1 MKNRWLIN
9 LLLFVLIGSLVLI
22 GVLLYQS
29 RKPPAPKVLMARMLP
44 EEINDIR
51 IRRRDHAEVWL
62 IRVGPVWKLKKPVR
76 ARSNRFNVAK
86 VLQIPQAPTSTEIEI
101 KNNSELKKY
110 GLHRPHAQLFINQKR
125 IDFGDPHPLNSQQ
138 YVRVKDTVYL
148 IPQQYFRVIAN
159 PLNSMLSQRLLEQQ
173 CQPQAFYLPASTLQ
187 QQGEQWQLHP
197 KRSNISTDRINR
209 FVKEW
214 RYASALSV
222 SLYNGMGMKDRIRI
236 VCRASDKRPRY
247 AIPIQVLQ
255 YRPELILYRQD
266 EKLQYRLPAGLAQ
279 RLVMP
284 FQRKDK

>member
-9 LLLFVLIGSLVLI
+9 LLLFVLIGSLILI

-29 RKPPAPKVLMARMLP
+29 QKPPVQKVLMAKVVP
-44 EEINDIR
+44 QEINEIR
-51 IRRRDHAEVWL
+51 IRRRDHPEVWL
-62 IRVGPVWKLKKPVR
+62 IRVGDVWKLKKPVR

-86 VLQIPQAPTSTEIEI
+86 VLQISQAPTSTEIEI
-101 KNNSELKKY
+101 KNTSELKKY
-110 GLHRPHAQLFINQKR
+110 GLHRPHAQLFINQQR

-148 IPQQYFRVIAN
+148 IPEQYFRVIAN
-159 PLNSMLSQRLLEQQ
+159 PLNSMLSQRLLEPE
-173 CQPQAFYLPASTLQ
+173 CQPQAFYLPGNTLQ
-187 QQGEQWQLHP
+187 HQGGQWQLRP
-197 KRSNISTDRINR
+197 KRKNISTDRINR

-222 SLYNGMGMKDRIRI
+222 SLYSGMGMKDRLRI

-255 YRPELILYRQD
+255 YRPELILYRLD

-284 FQRKDK
+284 FQPKDE